1 MDTEYQQALDYIYSF
16 VDFEKNMPQQLLHFD
31 LRRVS
36 VLLQRLGNPHL
47 SAKTVHIAGTKGK
60 GSVAA
65 MVAAALT
72 ASGYNT
78 GLYTSPHLHAYNER
92 IRIDNVLITDADIVA
107 LVETLKPEVAQV
119 NRAATYGRLTTFE
132 ITTALA
138 FQYFRSRGADFQ
150 VIETGLGGRLDAT
163 NVVNPEVTVITS
175 ISLDHMEVLGDT
187 LAKIAAEKAGII
199 KPAIPV
205 VASPQPDEVDDV
217 LEQTCQKM
225 GSKLIR
231 VGQDVTWEY
240 KGSTDERQSLRVKG
254 RLNDYDLTIPLLGR
268 HQLDNASAAVA
279 ALEVLQEKGS
289 KVTADSIANGLA
301 GVEWPGRLQVLNRQ
315 PLLVVDG
322 AHNGESAAKLRQ
334 ALQEYFT
341 FDQAVLII
349 GVSADKDL
357 PGIISELAPVF
368 DQVIATQSIH
378 PRAMPAP
385 VLVAELRRHGIN
397 ALATG
402 DVSSALLLARKSA
415 APGDLIC
422 VTGSLFVVADAINH
436 VRNHAF

>member
-1 MDTEYQQALDYIYSF
+1 
-16 VDFEKNMPQQLLHFD
+16 
-31 LRRVS
+31 
-36 VLLQRLGNPHL
+36 
-47 SAKTVHIAGTKGK
+47 
-60 GSVAA
+60 
-65 MVAAALT
+65 
-72 ASGYNT
+72 
-78 GLYTSPHLHAYNER
+78 
-92 IRIDNVLITDADIVA
+92 
-107 LVETLKPEVAQV
+107 
-119 NRAATYGRLTTFE
+119 
-132 ITTALA
+132 
-138 FQYFRSRGADFQ
+138 
-150 VIETGLGGRLDAT
+150 
-163 NVVNPEVTVITS
+163 
-175 ISLDHMEVLGDT
+175 
-187 LAKIAAEKAGII
+187 
-199 KPAIPV
+199 
-205 VASPQPDEVDDV
+205 VDDV
-217 LEQTCQKM
+217 LEQTCHKM